1 MTCTTIPV
9 ASLAAARHATT
20 DRSTT
25 AHTARLVR
33 IAVWLTILLGPGIV
47 RPAGTRADDGPAA
60 AVAKET
66 VPAAPSEG
74 PKPRS
79 SRSSR
84 SSRPPADEASETREA
99 REQRVLAF
107 VREHNPDLA
116 AVLTHLARRQSQE
129 YDAALDDL
137 DRTVS
142 KLAGTKSK
150 DPDLHA
156 IELAVWQTRTRVEML
171 VAQLMAGATKSRA
184 SLETK
189 LREALAAEL
198 EAKAAHLAHRRQRSM
213 AWYDRQID
221 RIRAERDE
229 MVETRMRSLLKE
241 QAAGKSPPT
250 NGE

>member
-1 MTCTTIPV
+1 VTRTTIPI
-9 ASLAAARHATT
+9 APLSAARHATT
-20 DRSTT
+20 DRSMTM
-25 AHTARLVR
+25 HTARLVR
-33 IAVWLTILLGPGIV
+33 IAVWLTILLGPGIG
-47 RPAGTRADDGPAA
+47 RPAGARADDGPAA
-60 AVAKET
+60 AVARET
-66 VPAAPSEG
+66 VPAASSEE

-79 SRSSR
+79 SRSSK
-84 SSRPPADEASETREA
+84 PKADEASETREA

-150 DPDLHA
+150 DPELHA

-221 RIRAERDE
+221 RIRTERDE
-229 MVETRMRSLLKE
+229 MVEMRIKSLLKE
-241 QAAGKSPPT
+241 QAGGKSPPA